1 MDFMIVL
8 KALMMGL
15 VEGFTEFLPISSTGH
30 LIVFGNLVG
39 FHSNHKVFEIA
50 IQLGAVLAVVFE
62 YRQRFAG
69 VLHGLGKDKKAN
81 RFVLNLAVAFMPAA
95 VMGLLFSKQIK
106 EYLFNPLSVAVMLV
120 LGGFFI
126 LWVEKRQSYTVPK
139 KIDVDALRPV
149 DALMIGIAQ
158 VFALIPGTS
167 RSGSTIMGGMLWGIE
182 RKTATEFSFF
192 LAVPMMVAAT
202 AYDVLKHYQFFTL
215 HDIGLIL
222 IGFVAAFVSGL
233 VAVKALLRFVS
244 KKNYIP
250 FAYYRIV
257 FGIVIIILWL
267 SGWISWE

>member
-1 MDFMIVL
+1 MIVL

-233 VAVKALLRFVS
+233 VAVKALLKFVS